1 MKVEKKWGTDNLPS
15 GTLEALSAK
24 TDYDELMTV
33 LLNQDIKRDKR
44 TDDREVLSV
53 GRLRLVATHMNRS
66 LTKVRDRSAGSTNV
80 KDNLGHKITANVATL
95 LKRSAFNHVPIK
107 IYIVKDTTNSM
118 SKRQIANSCNLK
130 KRTLQLLL
138 SQKVDTTNICSLK
151 KWTVQSFVVLKSR
164 H

>member
-1 MKVEKKWGTDNLPS
+1 MMNGT
-15 GTLEALSAK
+15 
-24 TDYDELMTV
+24 V
-33 LLNQDIKRDKR
+33 ILNQDFKRDKR

-53 GRLRLVATHMNRS
+53 GSLRLVATHMNRS
-66 LTKVRDRSAGSTNV
+66 LTKVRDKSAGSTNV

-118 SKRQIANSCNLK
+118 SKKQITNFCSLKRWTLQTFVILKSGHYNFWSLK
-130 KRTLQLLL
+130 KRTLQ
-138 SQKVDTTNICSLK
+138 T
-151 KWTVQSFVVLKSR
+151 FVVLKSR

>member
-1 MKVEKKWGTDNLPS
+1 
-15 GTLEALSAK
+15 
-24 TDYDELMTV
+24 MTV
-33 LLNQDIKRDKR
+33 ILNQDFKREKR

-66 LTKVRDRSAGSTNV
+66 LTKVRDRSVGSTKV

-107 IYIVKDTTNSM
+107 IYMVKDTTNSM
-118 SKRQIANSCNLK
+118 SKKQITTFCNLK
-130 KRTLQLLL
+130 KQTLQTF
-138 SQKVDTTNICSLK
+138 VILK
-151 KWTVQSFVVLKSR
+151 SGHYKEILKSR

>member
-1 MKVEKKWGTDNLPS
+1 
-15 GTLEALSAK
+15 
-24 TDYDELMTV
+24 MTV
-33 LLNQDIKRDKR
+33 ILNQDFKRDKR

-80 KDNLGHKITANVATL
+80 KDNLRHKMTANVATL
-95 LKRSAFNHVPIK
+95 LKRSAFNQVPIK

-130 KRTLQLLL
+130 KRTLQLL
-138 SQKVDTTNICSLK
+138 
-151 KWTVQSFVVLKSR
+151 
-164 H
+164 